1 MRDCSCG
8 SQSAPDPHSGTRSNG
23 GSVVDVVMNAFDFD
37 ALVSVGAVGEGVADN
52 GAALKIGIAVGDE
65 LAHDGHQVASVPS

>member
-1 MRDCSCG
+1 M
-8 SQSAPDPHSGTRSNG
+8 
-23 GSVVDVVMNAFDFD
+23 VDVVMNAFDFD